1 MAIRPKKR
9 GKSNNFTY
17 YFYKT
22 CYMKNFLLLGLASTL
37 LLSSCSTYKA
47 SRTPDDVYYSPA
59 KPAIDREDEDRYESY
74 GNADDNYL
82 RMKVRNRYQWN
93 AIDDYS
99 YWNDSRYDFGYS
111 CFPSRS
117 VLLNPYYGVNVW
129 NPYYIAPWG
138 NWYNPVYTVVYYKTP
153 RAYYGYTAKSNL
165 SAYRNGSYYS
175 TNRQSFGSLLKSAFS
190 NNNYNYYNNRNSN
203 NNNNSSFT
211 PSRSFNNN
219 TTPSSSAGGRSGGFN
234 STGSSSSSPRP
245 PR

>member
-1 MAIRPKKR
+1 
-9 GKSNNFTY
+9 
-17 YFYKT
+17 
-22 CYMKNFLLLGLASTL
+22 MKNL
-37 LLSSCSTYKA
+37 LLSGLAMVLLMSGCSTYKA

-59 KPAIDREDEDRYESY
+59 KPAMDREDEDRYESY
-74 GNADDNYL
+74 GNSEDNYL
-82 RMKVRNRYQWN
+82 RMKVRNRYQWDG
-93 AIDDYS
+93 IDDYS

-138 NWYNPVYTVVYYKTP
+138 NYYNPIYTVVYYKAP

-165 SAYRNGSYYS
+165 SSYRNGAYYS
-175 TNRQSFGSLLKSAFS
+175 PNRQTFGSLLKSAFTG
-190 NNNYNYYNNRNSN
+190 NNNNYYNNN
-203 NNNNSSFT
+203 NNTYT
-211 PSRSFNNN
+211 PSRSFNTN

-234 STGSSSSSPRP
+234 STGSSSSTPRP